1 MDDRGGTLMNVDRLY
16 RNLLNKL
23 INANIDLDAYLQL
36 RKAKGYMSVSE
47 MSICVITCSNC
58 VVKCVRTGCS
68 CSTFLHRKKRTLSVL
83 QVEPSRLRRFA

>member
-1 MDDRGGTLMNVDRLY
+1 MNVDRLY

-47 MSICVITCSNC
+47 NEHLRDNLFELCGEMR
-58 VVKCVRTGCS
+58 KYGCS
-68 CSTFLHRKKRTLSVL
+68 CSTILHRKKRTLSVL

>member
-1 MDDRGGTLMNVDRLY
+1 MNVDRLY

-47 MSICVITCSNC
+47 NEHLRDNLFELCGEMRKNGLQLQHVLAPEKGRSP
-58 VVKCVRTGCS
+58 S
-68 CSTFLHRKKRTLSVL
+68 CRWSHRVCGGLPDERAS
-83 QVEPSRLRRFA
+83 

>member
-1 MDDRGGTLMNVDRLY
+1 MMTVDRLY

-47 MSICVITCSNC
+47 NEHLRDNLFELC
-58 VVKCVRTGCS
+58 RELREGCAAIAA
-68 CSTFLHRKKRTLSVL
+68 
-83 QVEPSRLRRFA
+83 RRYAGGKGSSSSSG